1 MNNVEKKIKKIEN
14 ESGSMSFSDHL
25 EELRSR
31 VLNSIYSVLICI
43 FVSLLVVKPLIR
55 FLEIPAKD
63 IRLLQ
68 LAPGEFLFVAIKVAG
83 YSGLI
88 VSLPYIFYQIILFIS
103 PGLTNKEKSLLLP
116 AFICSGFLFLIGL
129 IFSWWILVPAAIS
142 FFIRFGAEIVEP
154 IWSIER
160 YFEFILLLMTSTAL
174 AFQLPVLQ
182 FILGSLGIISTEKM
196 ISNWRIVLISS
207 AILSAVITPST
218 DPLTMS
224 LLTLSLIILYFI
236 GAGLTFLSEA
246 LRSKT
251 LSSSH

>member
-1 MNNVEKKIKKIEN
+1 MSEINDNNDSNIDK
-14 ESGSMSFSDHL
+14 SMPFTDHL
-25 EELRSR
+25 EELRQR
-31 VLNSIYSVLICI
+31 ILNSIYSILISI
-43 FVSLLVVKPLIR
+43 FISFLVIKPLIN

-83 YSGLI
+83 YCGLI
-88 VSLPYIFYQIILFIS
+88 VSIPYILYQIVLFIS
-103 PGLTNKEKSLLLP
+103 PGLTSKEKTLILP
-116 AFICSGFLFLIGL
+116 AFIGSGILFFIGL
-129 IFSWWILVPAAIS
+129 LFSWWILIPAAIG
-142 FFIRFGAEIVEP
+142 FFIKFGADIVEP

-160 YFEFILLLMTSTAL
+160 YFDFVLLLMSSTAI

-182 FILGSLGIISTEKM
+182 FILGSLGIVSTEKM
-196 ISNWRIVLISS
+196 ISNWKIVVISS

-224 LLTLSLIILYFI
+224 LLTLSIVFLFFV
-236 GAGLTFLSEA
+236 GTGLTFLSESF
-246 LRSKT
+246 RSKT

>member
-1 MNNVEKKIKKIEN
+1 MSNTDEKLDLNDKF
-14 ESGSMSFSDHL
+14 SMSFSDHL

-31 VLNSIYSVLICI
+31 IISSIFAVLICI
-43 FVSLLVVKPLIR
+43 FFSFLIIKPLIR
-55 FLEIPAKD
+55 FLEIPAKE

-103 PGLTNKEKSLLLP
+103 PGLTNKEKSFLLP
-116 AFICSGFLFLIGL
+116 AFIGSVFLFFLGL

-142 FFIRFGAEIVEP
+142 FFIKFGSDIVEP
-154 IWSIER
+154 LWSIEK
-160 YFEFILLLMTSTAL
+160 YFDFILLLMTSTAL
-174 AFQLPVLQ
+174 AFQLPILQ
-182 FILGSLGIISTEKM
+182 FILGSLGIISTAKM
-196 ISNWRIVLISS
+196 LSNWRLVVISS

-224 LLTLSLIILYFI
+224 LLTLSIILLYFI
-236 GAGLTFLSEA
+236 GAGLTFLSESFK
-246 LRSKT
+246 SKT

>member
-1 MNNVEKKIKKIEN
+1 MSNINKNIN
-14 ESGSMSFSDHL
+14 TNDSSSMSFVDHL
-25 EELRSR
+25 EELRQR
-31 VLNSIYSVLICI
+31 IINSVYSIIICVV
-43 FVSLLVVKPLIR
+43 VSFMVIKPLIK

-88 VSLPYIFYQIILFIS
+88 VSLPYILYQIILFIS
-103 PGLTNKEKSLLLP
+103 PGLTKKEKRLLLP
-116 AFICSGFLFLIGL
+116 AFIGSGCLFLIGL

-142 FFIRFGAEIVEP
+142 FFIKFGSEIVEP

-160 YFEFILLLMTSTAL
+160 YFDFVLLLMTSTAL
-174 AFQLPVLQ
+174 AFQLPILQ

-196 ISNWRIVLISS
+196 ISNWRIVVLSS
-207 AILSAVITPST
+207 AILSAIITPST

-224 LLTLSLIILYFI
+224 LLSASIILLYFI
-236 GAGLTFLSEA
+236 GAGLTFLSESFK
-246 LRSKT
+246 SKT